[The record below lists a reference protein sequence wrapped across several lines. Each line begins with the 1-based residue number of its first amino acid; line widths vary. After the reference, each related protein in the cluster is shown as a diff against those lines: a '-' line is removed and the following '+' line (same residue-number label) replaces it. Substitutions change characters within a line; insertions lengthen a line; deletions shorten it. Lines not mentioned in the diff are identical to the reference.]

1 MAVKKRGLGRGLDA
15 LLSSV
20 SPEAEEISVD
30 EVAEASPSRGK
41 VVDGELM
48 AMSVGSIQRGRYQP
62 RRDLDPEA
70 LEDLAASIRLQGVMQ
85 PIVVRPVDGEM
96 YEIIAGERR
105 WRAAQIAGLDTIPV
119 IIRDVPDEA
128 AIAMALIE
136 NIQREN
142 LNPMEEAIALHRLQ
156 TEFELTQQQVADAV
170 GKSRS
175 TITNLLRLMNLTDE
189 VKTLLEHGDLEMG
202 HARALL
208 PLNDEQQVEA
218 GKEVVGKGL
227 SVRQTE
233 ALVRKIAE
241 GRNVSRPKPEPSERC
256 KMLSSELSQRFA
268 VPVEVKTND
277 KGKGKISLTFKSD
290 EELETILNLLR

>member
-15 LLSSV
+15 LLSGMSDND
-20 SPEAEEISVD
+20 SAVD
-30 EVAEASPSRGK
+30 SESAQTSPS
-41 VVDGELM
+41 GELM
-48 AMSVGSIQRGRYQP
+48 QMAVTRIQRGRYQP

-70 LEDLAASIRLQGVMQ
+70 LEELAASIRLQGVMQ
-85 PIVVRPVDGEM
+85 PIVIRPIGGER

-105 WRAAQIAGLDTIPV
+105 WRASQLAGLDTIPV
-119 IIRDVPDEA
+119 VIRDVPDEA

-175 TITNLLRLMNLTDE
+175 TITNLLRLMNLSDE
-189 VKTLLEHGDLEMG
+189 VKTLLERGDLEMG

-208 PLNDEQQVEA
+208 TLPPEQQIA
-218 GKEVVGKGL
+218 GAEEVIAKGL

-233 ALVRKIAE
+233 ALARKLLE
-241 GRNVSRPKPEPSERC
+241 GKPQPKPKPEPLP
-256 KMLSSELSQRFA
+256 KFATLSSQLTQRFA
-268 VPVEVKTND
+268 VPVEVKGNSA
-277 KGKGKISLTFKSD
+277 GKGKISLSFNSE
-290 EELETILNLLR
+290 EELNAILELLGQ